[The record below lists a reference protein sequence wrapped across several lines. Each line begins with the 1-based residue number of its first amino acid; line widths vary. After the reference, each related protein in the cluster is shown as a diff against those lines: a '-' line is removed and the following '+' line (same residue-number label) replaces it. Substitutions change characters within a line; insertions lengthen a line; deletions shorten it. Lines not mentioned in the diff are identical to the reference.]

1 MRGSNHTNTYE
12 LNYSGLLIQFQQ
24 LLFICP
30 AEELKDPWFLL
41 QAKVKPQHSE
51 KSNNKSH
58 MNLIPS
64 WMQFL

>member
-1 MRGSNHTNTYE
+1 MSYN
-12 LNYSGLLIQFQQ
+12 GLSRKKGLAEASSSFKQ

-64 WMQFL
+64 WIQFL